1 LFNKQVLSVTSK
13 YNLAQVVKSVDTRDL
28 KSLGCKAVRVQVPP
42 WAPSLLDKE
51 FGAKKKVHCK
61 WHWEVSNK
69 SSIPVSLLVI
79 RIYGR
84 TTEFSPGGEIGRH
97 KGFKIPRL

>member
-1 LFNKQVLSVTSK
+1 MLFDKRVLSVTSR
-13 YNLAQVVKSVDTRDL
+13 YNNAQVVKSVDTRDL

-51 FGAKKKVHCK
+51 FGAKKVHYE

-69 SSIPVSLLVI
+69 SSIPVSILII
-79 RIYGR
+79 RSYGR

>member
-1 LFNKQVLSVTSK
+1 MYLGSIPGRASIN
-13 YNLAQVVKSVDTRDL
+13 AQVVKSVDTRDL

-51 FGAKKKVHCK
+51 FGAKEKSINE
-61 WHWEVSNK
+61 WHSVVVK
-69 SSIPVSLLVI
+69 SSIPVFILVI